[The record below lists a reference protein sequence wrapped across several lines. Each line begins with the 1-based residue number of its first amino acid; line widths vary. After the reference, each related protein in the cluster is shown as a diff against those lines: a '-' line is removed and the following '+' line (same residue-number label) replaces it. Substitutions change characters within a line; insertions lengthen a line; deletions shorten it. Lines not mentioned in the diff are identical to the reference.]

1 MNRNPFQFDISVS
14 ADKKR
19 RAKNRGSSGSV
30 EASDK
35 ICEHVGCHNKGTFR
49 APKSTKN
56 VDEFQWFCLQHVREY
71 NQKWNFFEN
80 HSTSEMDEQ
89 IKNDSVWERK
99 TKPFKSQSNNT
110 AHPEGKSWARLGF
123 DDPYSVLGEMGT
135 KRSEQSPKSKIS
147 RLTGND
153 RKAAEILGIND
164 EFSRTEIRKKYK
176 ALVKDLHP
184 DSNSGRRDD
193 EEELAR
199 VVWAWEQLKVSRSFK
214 D

>member
-1 MNRNPFQFDISVS
+1 MSRNPFQFDISVS

-19 RAKNRGSSGSV
+19 RAKNRSSSGGLG
-30 EASDK
+30 ASDK
-35 ICEHVGCHNKGTFR
+35 ICEYAGCNNKGTFR
-49 APKSTKN
+49 APKSSKN
-56 VDEFQWFCLQHVREY
+56 VEEFQWFCLQHVREY

-80 HSTSEMDEQ
+80 HSTDEMDEQ
-89 IKNDSVWERK
+89 LKNDTVWGRK
-99 TKPFKSQSNNT
+99 TKPFNSQGNSS

-123 DDPYSVLGEMGT
+123 DDPYSVLGDMGT
-135 KRSEQSPKSKIS
+135 KRSEVSSAPNLK

-164 EFSRTEIRKKYK
+164 ELSRAEIRKKYK

-184 DSNSGRRDD
+184 DSNKGRRDD
-193 EEELAR
+193 EEELAK
-199 VVWAWEQLKVSRSFK
+199 VVWAWEQIKVSRVFK